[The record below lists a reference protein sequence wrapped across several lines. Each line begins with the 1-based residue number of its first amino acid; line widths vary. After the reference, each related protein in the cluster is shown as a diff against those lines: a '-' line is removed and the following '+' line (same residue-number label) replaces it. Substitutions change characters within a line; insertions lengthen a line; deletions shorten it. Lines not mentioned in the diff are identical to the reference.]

1 MFEPGQVGAA
11 RRRLG
16 LTQSELARRSGVSQS
31 LIAKIEAGLLDPSF
45 TKCKAI
51 SDALEGLDARPHATA
66 EGVMVR
72 DVVVVFADQPI
83 EQAVDHI
90 ARRGISQL
98 PVLDDGTLV
107 GTVTEARLLA
117 FIAQNGTEA
126 LRRAVRDVMGEALP
140 QVPPET
146 PVEGLVSLLEVF
158 PAVLVAANGRV
169 QGIVT
174 KSDLLRA
181 AKESARAPAL
191 PLTEPE
197 GKKGQPTR
205 AHSNRNKEAAS
216 VFNGH

>member
-1 MFEPGQVGAA
+1 
-11 RRRLG
+11 
-16 LTQSELARRSGVSQS
+16 
-31 LIAKIEAGLLDPSF
+31 
-45 TKCKAI
+45 
-51 SDALEGLDARPHATA
+51 
-66 EGVMVR
+66 MVR

-83 EQAVDHI
+83 EQAVDHV

-181 AKESARAPAL
+181 AKEAARPPSR
-191 PLTEPE
+191 PLVGLGGKRGEPTE
-197 GKKGQPTR
+197 
-205 AHSNRNKEAAS
+205 AHSNRNKAATS
-216 VFNGH
+216 AFNGR

>member
-1 MFEPGQVGAA
+1 
-11 RRRLG
+11 
-16 LTQSELARRSGVSQS
+16 LARRSGVSQS

-45 TKCKAI
+45 TKLKAI
-51 SDALEGLDARPHATA
+51 SDALERLDARPHLTA

-72 DVVVVFADQPI
+72 DVVAVFADQPV
-83 EQAVDHI
+83 EQAVDHV

-117 FIAQNGTEA
+117 FIAQTGGPDA
-126 LRRAVRDVMGEALP
+126 LRRPVRDVMTEALP

-146 PVEGLVSLLEVF
+146 HIEGLVSLLEVF

-181 AKESARAPAL
+181 AKDSARPAART
-191 PLTEPE
+191 PDAVPGKNAEPSE
-197 GKKGQPTR
+197 
-205 AHSNRNKEAAS
+205 AHSNRNKAAAS
-216 VFNGH
+216 AFNAR